1 MPLSIAPKEAQAQA
15 SVEVQFVPPSDE
27 DGEISAVEPP
37 FEFEFEFE
45 EDTQQ
50 DVSGNPFVSH

>member
-37 FEFEFEFE
+37 FEFE

-50 DVSGNPFVSH
+50 EFSGNPFVSYWL